1 MTETHRE
8 TKGPHTP
15 TGEAGPGRDSPSS
28 ERCAVGTAGFLW
40 VFLSNYIKTRSLRS
54 SGAGQGKIKGVIM
67 AEKLKI
73 ISLGGLNEI
82 GKNLTVYEYGG
93 DIIVVDCGMGFPD
106 DDMYGIDV
114 VIPDVSYLIKN
125 QNKIRGIFITH
136 GHEDHIGALPYV
148 LRSLNAPIYA
158 TRMSAGLIKLK
169 LEEHRLL
176 DRTRLITCEAG
187 QVVKAGKFSVE
198 FIHVNHSI
206 ADAVAFAIKCPV
218 GTCVHTGDF
227 KIDATPIQGGMMDLA
242 RLGELGKEG
251 VLALLADSTNVER
264 PGYTRSERSVGA
276 SFDGLFRG
284 CEERI
289 IVTTFASNVDRI
301 QQVIDVAARYG
312 RKVAVTGRSME
323 NVMKVSAE
331 LGYMN
336 IPDGILMDLNHI
348 KSLPKHKVCIITT
361 GSQGE
366 TMSALTRMA
375 FNTHRQVDLLP
386 GDRVII
392 SASAIPGNEN
402 AIGNVVNEL
411 YRKGV
416 EVLNERELALHV
428 SGHACQEELKI
439 VHALVKPKFFIPVH
453 GEQRMLQI
461 HAKLARQM
469 GMEPNHILISDIGR
483 VMEFTPNSAKLTGTV
498 TAGQVF
504 VDGYG
509 VGDVGSVVLRDR
521 RHLAEDGMIVVALS
535 MSGED
540 GALVSGPDIIT
551 RGFVYVKESE
561 GLLEELRQVAL
572 EAIRSVESR
581 YNTDWSAIKGAI
593 KGDLSGYLYK
603 KTKRSPMILP
613 VIMEV

>member
-1 MTETHRE
+1 
-8 TKGPHTP
+8 
-15 TGEAGPGRDSPSS
+15 
-28 ERCAVGTAGFLW
+28 
-40 VFLSNYIKTRSLRS
+40 
-54 SGAGQGKIKGVIM
+54 M

-148 LRSLNAPIYA
+148 LRSINAPIYA

-176 DRTRLITCEAG
+176 DRTKLITCEAG
-187 QVVKAGKFSVE
+187 QVVKAGRFTVE

-218 GTCVHTGDF
+218 GVCVHTGDF

-301 QQVIDVAARYG
+301 QQIIDVAARYG
-312 RKVAVTGRSME
+312 RRVAVTGRSME
-323 NVMKVSAE
+323 NVMKVSTE

-336 IPDGILMDLNHI
+336 IPDGILMDLAHI
-348 KSLPKHKVCIITT
+348 KSLPKNRVCIITT

-416 EVLNERELALHV
+416 EVMNEREMTLHV

-439 VHALVKPKFFIPVH
+439 VHALVKPKFFVPVH

-461 HAKLARQM
+461 HSKLARQM

-483 VMEFTPNSAKLTGTV
+483 VMEFTHNSARLAGTV

-540 GALVSGPDIIT
+540 GSLVSGPDIIT

-572 EAIRSVESR
+572 EALQHVDTR
-581 YNTDWSAIKGAI
+581 YATDWSAIKGAI